1 MSKTKW
7 PGSVL
12 LAPVPPVLV
21 SCGDTASANILT
33 VGWTGVLN
41 TKPPMTYIS
50 LRPSRLSHQIITKS
64 REFTINLSTE
74 ALVRAVDFCGVR
86 SGREINKFETM
97 KLKTTP
103 GDTVACPILSDSP
116 LSLEC
121 RVKEIIALGTHD
133 LFIAEIL
140 AVHVEDRLIDA
151 NGKLHLDKAKL
162 LAYVHGE
169 YFGLGE
175 KLGSFGYSVRKKKK
189 QKAPVDKKQ
198 KTMGNKPIV

>member
-21 SCGDTASANILT
+21 TCGEAASENIIT

-50 LRPSRLSHQIITKS
+50 LRPGRLSYEIITAT
-64 REFTINLSTE
+64 REFTINLSTV
-74 ALVRAVDFCGVR
+74 ALVNAVDFCGVR
-86 SGREINKFETM
+86 SGREINKFERM
-97 KLKTTP
+97 GLAAIP
-103 GDTVACPILSDSP
+103 GDTVKCPMLAASP

-121 RVKEIIALGTHD
+121 HVKEIIPLGTHD
-133 LFIAEIL
+133 MFMAEIQ
-140 AVHVEDRLIDA
+140 AVHVEDTLIDD
-151 NGKLHLDKAKL
+151 NGKLHLDRADL

-169 YFGLGE
+169 YFGLG
-175 KLGSFGYSVRKKKK
+175 KKVGSFGYSVRKKKK
-189 QKAPVDKKQ
+189 KKRHAQQK
-198 KTMGNKPIV
+198 